1 MDPFSPLRFP
11 FRSFAL
17 RPYCHLSFFLWSFF
31 EVCHVINLC
40 FYWILFPLGLFPPW
54 SSIVHRRLWPTAASQ
69 GRPDVYI
76 ALVTP
81 PLSSLSLSLKHCPA
95 LTFFDISQ
103 FHIPWD
109 ISLTSHFGHSI
120 FWYTR
125 KSAAFG
131 HIFPRICC
139 RHSRAVSWHLLA
151 HSSMYPSSRICCR
164 HPLQPGL
171 TASVSWEVMGRRW
184 PAHVAQARYHGNNP
198 TSWNA
203 FAKKKL
209 AKLTRLT
216 V

>member
-1 MDPFSPLRFP
+1 MSLIFVFIGFFSPLVF
-11 FRSFAL
+11 
-17 RPYCHLSFFLWSFF
+17 
-31 EVCHVINLC
+31 
-40 FYWILFPLGLFPPW
+40 FPLGLPLF
-54 SSIVHRRLWPTAASQ
+54 IGDYGRRQHLKAALMFTLRSW
-69 GRPDVYI
+69 RHLC
-76 ALVTP
+76 LV
-81 PLSSLSLSLKHCPA
+81 SLSLKHCPA

-151 HSSMYPSSRICCR
+151 HSSIYPSSRICCR